1 MNHHQPSRTYRTG
14 FPHMSKGLW
23 LVALTAASWLP
34 FIGLVEAVKAVLA
47 VWL

>member
-34 FIGLVEAVKAVLA
+34 FIGLVEIVKAVLS
-47 VWL
+47 